1 MHRFPI
7 KNPNTNYIPVRVAT
21 GIPQQVSEQVIK
33 SLRVFLATI
42 ERLKITKRI
51 RGPWR
56 VYMLVTKP
64 RNLHYRYCPLQYWY
78 GLQY

>member
-21 GIPQQVSEQVIK
+21 GIPQQVSKQVIK

-42 ERLKITKRI
+42 ERLKKTRRI
-51 RGPWR
+51 HGPWKGI
-56 VYMLVTKP
+56 YI
-64 RNLHYRYCPLQYWY
+64 
-78 GLQY
+78 